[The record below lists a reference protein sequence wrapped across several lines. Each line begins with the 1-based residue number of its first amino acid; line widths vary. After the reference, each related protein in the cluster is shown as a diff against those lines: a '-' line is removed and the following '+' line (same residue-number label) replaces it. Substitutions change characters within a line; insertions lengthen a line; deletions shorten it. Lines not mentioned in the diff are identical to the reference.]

1 METDES
7 LAYEPRFYDA
17 FFDAAGVVVVVV
29 VDSSIQHGGNVIIIL
44 YISRR
49 IKGPRVRR
57 MND

>member
-29 VDSSIQHGGNVIIIL
+29 VDS
-44 YISRR
+44 
-49 IKGPRVRR
+49 
-57 MND
+57 